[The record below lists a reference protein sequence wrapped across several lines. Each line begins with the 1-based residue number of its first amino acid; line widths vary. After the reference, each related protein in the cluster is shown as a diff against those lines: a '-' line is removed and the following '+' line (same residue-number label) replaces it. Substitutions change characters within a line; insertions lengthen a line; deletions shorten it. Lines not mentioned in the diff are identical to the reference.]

1 LLLKLSWR
9 NIWRNK
15 RRTLVT
21 VASIFFAV
29 LFSIFMNSFQKGAW
43 VRMLDN
49 IVNYYYGYAQ
59 IHQKGYWAEKT
70 INDALELNDEL
81 LQLPENI
88 DGLTQ
93 VIPRLETFAL
103 LSSGDH
109 TSGMMIVGTN
119 PGPENKL
126 TQLKSR
132 ITEGTYF
139 NKNDKALLIA
149 EGVKDL
155 LKVTLGDTLVILT
168 QGYHGVNAAGKYPI
182 KGIVHFASPDLN
194 KRMVYLPLEETQN
207 LLGAPSMATTLALQ
221 LDNRDQLG
229 SVITQLQNKLDT
241 EMYEIMDW
249 QSMLPELVEAQK
261 TDAAG
266 NYIFLLVL
274 YLIISFGIFGTILMM
289 MKEREYEF
297 GVLLSIGMNRRLLAL
312 STWIEIVLMALLGV
326 VLGMLAALPLVQ
338 YFKVNPID
346 FSEYGEGM
354 TETYAKWGF
363 DPIFPTI
370 MDASLFYAQAIL
382 VLIITSLLALFAIW
396 KVYKLKP
403 VEAMRD

>member
-1 LLLKLSWR
+1 MLLKLAWR

-15 RRTLVT
+15 RRTFIT

-49 IVNYYYGYAQ
+49 IVNYYYGYGQ
-59 IHQKGYWAEKT
+59 IHQKGYWDEKT
-70 INDALELNDEL
+70 INEALELNDEL
-81 LQLPENI
+81 LQLPAQI
-88 DGLTQ
+88 KGLKQ

-103 LSSGDH
+103 LSSGEH

-119 PGPENKL
+119 PDAEDKL

-132 ITEGTYF
+132 ITEGIYF
-139 NKNDKALLIA
+139 DQNDKALLIA

-155 LKVTLGDTLVILT
+155 LKVNLGDTLVILT

-182 KGIVHFASPDLN
+182 KGVVHFASPDLN
-194 KRMVYLPLEETQN
+194 KRMIYLPLGETQN
-207 LLGAPSMATTLALQ
+207 LLGASSLATSLALQ
-221 LDNRDQLG
+221 LDDIDYLE
-229 SVITQLQNKLDT
+229 SVITELQEKLDT
-241 EMYEIMDW
+241 ETYEVMDW
-249 QSMLPELVEAQK
+249 QAMLPDLVEAQK

-266 NYIFLLVL
+266 NYVFLLVL

-289 MKEREYEF
+289 VKEREYEF
-297 GVLLSIGMNRRLLAL
+297 GVLLSIGMSRRLLAF
-312 STWIEIVLMALLGV
+312 STWIEILFMALLGIV
-326 VLGMLAALPLVQ
+326 FGMLAALPLVH

-346 FSEYGEGM
+346 FSQYGDGM
-354 TETYAKWGF
+354 AETYAKWGF

-370 MDASLFYAQAIL
+370 MDASLFYSQAIL
-382 VLIITSLLALFAIW
+382 VLVITSLLAFFAIW

>member
-1 LLLKLSWR
+1 MILKLAWR

-15 RRTLVT
+15 RRTLIT

-59 IHQKGYWAEKT
+59 VHQKGYWEEKT
-70 INDALELNDEL
+70 INDALELNDGL
-81 LQLPENI
+81 LQLPSQIE
-88 DGLTQ
+88 GLEQ
-93 VIPRLETFAL
+93 IIQRLETFAL
-103 LSSGDH
+103 LSSGEH
-109 TSGMMIVGTN
+109 TSGMMIVGTE
-119 PGPENKL
+119 PVAEDKL

-132 ITEGTYF
+132 ITEGAYF
-139 NKNDKALLIA
+139 DQQDKALLIA

-194 KRMVYLPLEETQN
+194 KRMVYLPLTETQN
-207 LLGAPSMATTLALQ
+207 LLGAYSMATSLALQ
-221 LDNRDQLG
+221 LDDRDHLE
-229 SVITQLQNKLDT
+229 SVITQLHNTLDT
-241 EMYEIMDW
+241 DIYEIMDW
-249 QSMLPELVEAQK
+249 QAMLPDLVEAQK

-274 YLIISFGIFGTILMM
+274 YLIISFGIFGTILMLV
-289 MKEREYEF
+289 KERQYEF
-297 GVLLSIGMNRRLLAL
+297 GVLLSIGMSRKLLAI
-312 STWIEIVLMALLGV
+312 STWIEILLMAFLGAA
-326 VLGMLAALPLVQ
+326 LGMLIALPLVH
-338 YFKVNPID
+338 YFKLNPID
-346 FSEYGEGM
+346 FSQYGEGM
-354 TETYAKWGF
+354 AETYEKWGF

-370 MDASLFYAQAIL
+370 MDASLFYSQAIL
-382 VLIITSLLALFAIW
+382 VLVITSLLALFAIW
-396 KVYKLKP
+396 EIYKLKP
-403 VEAMRD
+403 VKAMRN

>member
-241 EMYEIMDW
+241 EIYEIMDW

-326 VLGMLAALPLVQ
+326 TLGMLAALPLVQ

>member
-1 LLLKLSWR
+1 MILKLAWR

-15 RRTLVT
+15 RRTLIT

-59 IHQKGYWAEKT
+59 VHQKGYWEEKT
-70 INDALELNDEL
+70 INDALELNDGL
-81 LQLPENI
+81 LQLPSQIE
-88 DGLTQ
+88 GLEQ
-93 VIPRLETFAL
+93 IIPRLETFAL
-103 LSSGDH
+103 LSSGEH
-109 TSGMMIVGTN
+109 TSGMMIVGTE
-119 PGPENKL
+119 PVAEDKL

-132 ITEGTYF
+132 ITEGAYF
-139 NKNDKALLIA
+139 DQQDKALLIA

-194 KRMVYLPLEETQN
+194 KRMVYLPLTETQN
-207 LLGAPSMATTLALQ
+207 LLGAYSMATSLALQ
-221 LDNRDQLG
+221 LDDRDHLE
-229 SVITQLQNKLDT
+229 SVITQLHNTLDT
-241 EMYEIMDW
+241 DIYEIMDW
-249 QSMLPELVEAQK
+249 QAMLPDLVEAQK

-274 YLIISFGIFGTILMM
+274 YLIISFGIFGTILMLV
-289 MKEREYEF
+289 KERQYEF
-297 GVLLSIGMNRRLLAL
+297 GVLLSIGMSRKLLAI
-312 STWIEIVLMALLGV
+312 STWIEILLMAFLGAA
-326 VLGMLAALPLVQ
+326 LGMLIALPLVH
-338 YFKVNPID
+338 YFKLNPID
-346 FSEYGEGM
+346 FSQYGEGM
-354 TETYAKWGF
+354 AETYEKWGF

-370 MDASLFYAQAIL
+370 MDASLFYSQAIL
-382 VLIITSLLALFAIW
+382 VLVITSLLALFAIW
-396 KVYKLKP
+396 EIYKLKP
-403 VEAMRD
+403 VKAMRN

>member
-1 LLLKLSWR
+1 MLLKLAWR

-15 RRTLVT
+15 RRTLIT

-49 IVNYYYGYAQ
+49 IVNYYYGYGQ
-59 IHQKGYWAEKT
+59 IHKKGYWDEKT
-70 INDALELNDEL
+70 IDDALELNEEL
-81 LQLPENI
+81 LQLPAKI
-88 DGLTQ
+88 KGLNLI
-93 VIPRLETFAL
+93 IPRLETFAL
-103 LSSGDH
+103 LSSGEH
-109 TSGMMIVGTN
+109 TSGMMIIGTI
-119 PGPENKL
+119 PDTEDKL

-139 NKNDKALLIA
+139 DKNDKALLIA

-155 LKVTLGDTLVILT
+155 LKVNLGDTLVILT
-168 QGYHGVNAAGKYPI
+168 QGYHGVNAAGKYPV

-194 KRMVYLPLEETQN
+194 KRMIYLPLAEAQI
-207 LLGAPSMATTLALQ
+207 LLGATSMATSLALQ
-221 LDNRDQLG
+221 LDDKDYLK
-229 SVITQLQNKLDT
+229 SVIVELQERLDAET
-241 EMYEIMDW
+241 YEVMDW
-249 QSMLPELVEAQK
+249 HAMLPDLVEAQK

-297 GVLLSIGMNRRLLAL
+297 GVLLSIGMSRRLLAFA
-312 STWIEIVLMALLGV
+312 TWIEILFMALLGIIF
-326 VLGMLAALPLVQ
+326 GMLAALPLVY
-338 YFKVNPID
+338 YFKINPID
-346 FSEYGEGM
+346 FSQYGEGM
-354 TETYAKWGF
+354 AETYAKWGF
-363 DPIFPTI
+363 DPIFPTV
-370 MDASLFYAQAIL
+370 MDASLFYSQAIL
-382 VLIITSLLALFAIW
+382 VLIITSLLALFAVW

-403 VEAMRD
+403 VEAMCD

>member
-1 LLLKLSWR
+1 MIFKLAWR

-15 RRTLVT
+15 RRTLIT

-59 IHQKGYWAEKT
+59 IHQKGYWEEKT
-70 INDALELNDEL
+70 INDVLELNEEL
-81 LQLPENI
+81 FRLPDQV
-88 DGLTQ
+88 DGLKQ

-103 LSSGDH
+103 LSSGEH

-119 PGPENKL
+119 PDLEDQL

-132 ITEGTYF
+132 LSEGTYF
-139 NKNDKALLIA
+139 EKDDKALLIA

-155 LKVTLGDTLVILT
+155 LKVNLGDTLIILT

-182 KGIVHFASPDLN
+182 KGVVHFASPDLN
-194 KRMVYLPLEETQN
+194 KRMIYLPLVETQD
-207 LLGAPSMATTLALQ
+207 LLGAPSMATSLVLQ
-221 LDNRDQLG
+221 LDNRDDLEQ
-229 SVITQLQNKLDT
+229 VMTQLNSQLDT
-241 EMYEIMDW
+241 EKYEIMDW
-249 QSMLPELVEAQK
+249 QSMLPDLVEAQK

-289 MKEREYEF
+289 LKEREHEF
-297 GVLLSIGMNRRLLAL
+297 GILLSIGMSRRLLAFSSWL
-312 STWIEIVLMALLGV
+312 EILFMSILGV
-326 VLGMLAALPLVQ
+326 LLGMLAALPLVY

-346 FSEYGEGM
+346 FSDYGEM
-354 TETYAKWGF
+354 AESYEKWGF
-363 DPIFPTI
+363 DPIFPTV
-370 MDASLFYAQAIL
+370 MDASLFYSQAIL

-396 KVYKLKP
+396 KVFKLKP
-403 VEAMRD
+403 VEAV

>member
-1 LLLKLSWR
+1 LLLKLAWR

-15 RRTLVT
+15 RRTLIT

-49 IVNYYYGYAQ
+49 IVNYYYGYGQ
-59 IHQKGYWAEKT
+59 IHKKGYWDEKT
-70 INDALELNDEL
+70 IDDALELNEEL
-81 LQLPENI
+81 LQLPAKI
-88 DGLTQ
+88 KGLNLI
-93 VIPRLETFAL
+93 IPRLETFAL
-103 LSSGDH
+103 LSSGEH
-109 TSGMMIVGTN
+109 TSGMMIIGTI
-119 PGPENKL
+119 PDTEDKL

-139 NKNDKALLIA
+139 DKNDKALLIA

-155 LKVTLGDTLVILT
+155 LKVNLGDTLVILT
-168 QGYHGVNAAGKYPI
+168 QGYHGVNAAGKYPV

-194 KRMVYLPLEETQN
+194 KRMIYLPLAEAQI
-207 LLGAPSMATTLALQ
+207 LLGATSMATSLALQ
-221 LDNRDQLG
+221 LDDKDYLK
-229 SVITQLQNKLDT
+229 SVIVELQERLDAET
-241 EMYEIMDW
+241 YEVMDW
-249 QSMLPELVEAQK
+249 HAMLPDLVEAQK

-297 GVLLSIGMNRRLLAL
+297 GVLLSIGMSRRLLAFA
-312 STWIEIVLMALLGV
+312 TWIEILFMALLGIIF
-326 VLGMLAALPLVQ
+326 GMLAALPLVY
-338 YFKVNPID
+338 YFKINPID
-346 FSEYGEGM
+346 FSQYGEGM
-354 TETYAKWGF
+354 AETYAKWGF
-363 DPIFPTI
+363 DPIFPTV
-370 MDASLFYAQAIL
+370 MDASLFYSQAIL
-382 VLIITSLLALFAIW
+382 VLIITSLLALFAVW

-403 VEAMRD
+403 VEAMCD

>member
-1 LLLKLSWR
+1 MLLKLSWR

-139 NKNDKALLIA
+139 NNNDKALLIA

-241 EMYEIMDW
+241 EIYEIMDW

-326 VLGMLAALPLVQ
+326 TLGMLAALPLVQ